1 MSRLISILF
10 FLFISQALVAQE
22 LNCRVQVVSREVQS
36 TNRQVYETL
45 QRELFEFVNNRKWT
59 NENYSLE
66 ERIECTMVITIN
78 QQISSDEFSG
88 NIQVQSSRPV
98 YGSNYKTTILNYKDD
113 DVRFKYVEFQQLDF
127 NDNTHQSNLTSIIAY
142 YIYVILAMDHD
153 TFAPNG
159 GEGYWLKAQTV
170 VNNAQG
176 DQMAVGWKAF
186 DGNRNRYW
194 LVENALSRDFV
205 QFRTAMYG
213 YHRLGL
219 DVMTKDDAQ
228 GRMEISKAIR
238 GLREVNRQRPNS
250 FMLRIFFDA
259 KADEIANVFKH
270 PNVNDRAELVTILTE
285 LSPTNSQQWSRITS
299 N

>member
-1 MSRLISILF
+1 MSRLISILI
-10 FLFISQALVAQE
+10 LLISAQIVLAQE

-45 QRELFEFVNNRKWT
+45 QRELFEFINNRKWT

-88 NIQVQSSRPV
+88 NIQIQSSRPV
-98 YGSNYKTTILNYKDD
+98 YGSNYKTTILNYKDE
-113 DVRFKYVEFQQLDF
+113 DVRFKYVEFERLDY

-159 GEGYWLKAQTV
+159 GESYWLKAQTV

-194 LVENALSRDFV
+194 LVENALGRDFA

-228 GRMEISKAIR
+228 ARMEIGKAIR

-259 KADEIANVFKH
+259 KADEIANIFKH